1 MDPEYVTGKINN
13 RILELLLRRFV
24 VRFLHRLE
32 NLNMLWSDKGLSRN
46 DHKRYSSHL
55 EVSILHRVA
64 PIKVYLTIYDNLKSS
79 YLK

>member
-32 NLNMLWSDKGLSRN
+32 NLNML
-46 DHKRYSSHL
+46 
-55 EVSILHRVA
+55 
-64 PIKVYLTIYDNLKSS
+64 
-79 YLK
+79 